1 MAEQQPPQNY
11 ANHVRTDRFFI
22 GYAILFFASVILA
35 IVAVFVDD
43 NKMLVLG
50 ALAVNGVASILAAL
64 NSRFYGLKVQ
74 DRIIRLEMRLRLAQ
88 VLPDDLKARIPDLTM
103 GQMIALRFASDKEI
117 PGLVH
122 DILDKKLV
130 KGSEVK
136 QKIKD
141 WQADWLRV

>member
-11 ANHVRTDRFFI
+11 ANHVRTDKLFI
-22 GYAILFFASVILA
+22 GYAVLFFISVILA

-43 NKMLVLG
+43 NKMLVIA

-88 VLPDDLKARIPDLTM
+88 ALPEDLKARIPDLTM
-103 GQMIALRFASDKEI
+103 GQMIALRFASDGEI
-117 PGLVH
+117 PALMR

-141 WQADWLRV
+141 WQGDWLRV